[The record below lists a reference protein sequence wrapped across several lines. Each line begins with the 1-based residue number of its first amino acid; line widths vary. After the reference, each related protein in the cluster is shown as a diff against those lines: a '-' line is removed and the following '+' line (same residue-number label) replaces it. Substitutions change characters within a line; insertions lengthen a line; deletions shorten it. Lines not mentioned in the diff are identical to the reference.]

1 MNYVIYFCLLLFLG
15 TSSFFCIKLD
25 PERFESPYYKEGRFR
40 NLHPDRYMV
49 EKNNLFAHI
58 RGRIFNLLNYKENP
72 IERHEISSTEEDEK
86 KDALPE
92 LRELKTED
100 LLAKPGQMRIV
111 WLGHS
116 TSWIAINHKGQRIH
130 IITDPVFAN
139 VYWLYRRHIKFPIEP
154 KDLPPI
160 DAVLVSHAHPDH
172 LDIDSL
178 DKIQKL
184 NPKVRIFL
192 PEGNRLFMK
201 EEGIEQVETLRWW
214 QSVKVKRSRITFSPA
229 HHWTR
234 MGLNDK
240 CQSHWGSYI
249 IKAGRRQIFFSG
261 DTGYSKHFKKI
272 AEKYPNG
279 FDAALLEMRFQARWS
294 SKISHLSVKEA
305 IQASKELKAK
315 LILPIHWGT
324 FPSNHSTPLG
334 TIMRLKELLA
344 KDRQTKALFWYP
356 GHPGLTL
363 NL

>member
-1 MNYVIYFCLLLFLG
+1 MSHFIHLSLFFILG
-15 TSSFFCIKLD
+15 ASSFLCIKLD
-25 PERFESPYYKEGRFR
+25 PERFESPYYKEGRF
-40 NLHPDRYMV
+40 
-49 EKNNLFAHI
+49 NNLYSDEDMI
-58 RGRIFNLLNYKENP
+58 KENSLLTNPREKFFQYKEMLFG
-72 IERHEISSTEEDEK
+72 EKETASTEEDEK
-86 KDALPE
+86 KDALPK

-111 WLGHS
+111 WLGHA

-139 VYWLYRRHIKFPIEP
+139 VYWLLHRRLIKFPIEP

-160 DAVLVSHAHPDH
+160 DAVLISHAHPDH

-178 DKIQKL
+178 KKIQEL

-201 EEGIEQVETLRWW
+201 EEGIKQVETLRWW
-214 QSVKVKRSRITFSPA
+214 QSVKVKGSRITFSPA
-229 HHWTR
+229 HHWAR
-234 MGLNDK
+234 MALNDK
-240 CQSHWGSYI
+240 FQSHWGSYI

-279 FDAALLEMRFQARWS
+279 FDAALIEIRFQASWS
-294 SKISHLSVKEA
+294 TKRSHLSPKEA

-334 TIMRLKELLA
+334 AIMRLKELLA
-344 KDRQTKALFWYP
+344 KDRQTKALFWHP
-356 GHPGLTL
+356 GHPGFTL